1 MTVPLAL
8 IRNDDQSA
16 HASPGHPERPDRV
29 VAILEGIAADDQ
41 LAALPWLDAP
51 AGRRSLPLMVHSDD
65 EVRRVEGLAVKG
77 GGWFDPD
84 TYCTGDFIRRGAE
97 RSGVCCPCC

>member
-29 VAILEGIAADDQ
+29 VAILDGSAADEQ
-41 LAALPWLDAP
+41 LAALPWLNAS
-51 AGRRSLPLMVHSDD
+51 AGRRALPLMVHSEDG
-65 EVRRVEGLAVKG
+65 VRRVEGLAVRG

-84 TYCTGDFIRRGAE
+84 TYCTAD
-97 RSGVCCPCC
+97 S